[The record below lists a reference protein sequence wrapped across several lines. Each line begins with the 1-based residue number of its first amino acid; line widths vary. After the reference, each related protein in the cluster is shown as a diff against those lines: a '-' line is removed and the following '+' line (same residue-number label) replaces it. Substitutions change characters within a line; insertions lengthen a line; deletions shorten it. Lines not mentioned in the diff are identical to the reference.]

1 MSRGSRAAACWKCS
15 GRTIFVPRAR
25 VAWVRPESCCGMRCV
40 RPCSLWSAT
49 WDPRPPSSSPARWW
63 WRPCLHCRGPAATS
77 YGRRFCGDGKAL
89 VAGVLV
95 ALIALL
101 AIVGPSLSPFRYDAL
116 DWHHLAVPPQLQS
129 SHWLGTDRLGR
140 DLFVRTLYGVR

>member
-1 MSRGSRAAACWKCS
+1 MIEISSQPLWRRA
-15 GRTIFVPRAR
+15 
-25 VAWVRPESCCGMRCV
+25 
-40 RPCSLWSAT
+40 
-49 WDPRPPSSSPARWW
+49 
-63 WRPCLHCRGPAATS
+63 
-77 YGRRFCGDGKAL
+77 GRRFCGDGKAL

-140 DLFVRTLYGVR
+140 DQIGRAHI